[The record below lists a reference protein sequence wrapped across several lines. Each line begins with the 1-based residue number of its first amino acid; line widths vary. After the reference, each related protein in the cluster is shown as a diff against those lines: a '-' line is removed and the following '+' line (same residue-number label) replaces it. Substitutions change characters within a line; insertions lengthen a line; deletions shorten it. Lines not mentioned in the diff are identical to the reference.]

1 MKKLFLIFLFISLA
15 FAAYGQQKYALVI
28 GNSHY
33 TKFGTLPNPVND
45 ANDMASTL
53 KSLGFNVELVQDA
66 TLTQMEN
73 SVIGLKNRLSE
84 AGNDSIGFFYYAGH
98 GVEKVGVNYLIPV
111 DANIP
116 DSIFL
121 RERAFSVQ
129 IMLDALNDSRNAL
142 NIIVLDA
149 CRDFPASWS
158 RSVDRGLAIITD
170 PPANHIIMYA
180 TGAGKVAND
189 GGSGRNGLFTGYLL
203 NNLRQHYDINEVFS
217 KTMVDVADASNNE
230 QRPALYT
237 DFGKVMYLQTTPAQT
252 QDTKQPAP
260 VQQAPSLSQVPELDQ
275 KQETSPYNSITNN
288 PSASRQLG
296 QYLNQIPAGYGPD
309 TIFFTNEKSRQSYI
323 HDGENAGLT
332 EIKNRISN
340 GEDPYTIH
348 PDLLQG
354 IQDQLKK
361 QKTTFAEGMAPFI
374 VGIGLI
380 LSSMV
385 PITVDNNKLSNWLL
399 TGALFGGGLGVTLVT
414 TRIVSTTYY
423 KGIYNIANMRAQAS
437 YIETNVVNH

>member
-1 MKKLFLIFLFISLA
+1 MKKLFLIFLFPLVV
-15 FAAYGQQKYALVI
+15 AAYGQEKYALVI

-33 TKFGTLPNPVND
+33 TNFGTLQNTVND
-45 ANDMASTL
+45 ANDMADVL
-53 KSLGFNVELVQDA
+53 KSLGFNVELVKDA

-73 SVIGLKNRLSE
+73 SAIQLKNRLSE

-98 GVEKVGVNYLIPV
+98 GLEKDGVNYLVPA

-149 CRDFPASWS
+149 CRNFPAAWN
-158 RSVDRGLAIITD
+158 RSLDRGLTIIND

-189 GGSGRNGLFTGYLL
+189 GASGKNGLFTGYLL
-203 NNLRQHYDINEVFS
+203 NNLRQHYDVNEVFR

-237 DFGKVMYLQTTPAQT
+237 DFGKTLYLQPMPALT

-260 VQQAPSLSQVPELDQ
+260 VQQAPSLSQGPKLDQ
-275 KQETSPYNSITNN
+275 KQETSPYNIAPNSQFV
-288 PSASRQLG
+288 PGQLDL
-296 QYLNQIPAGYGPD
+296 YLNQIPDGYGPD
-309 TIFFTNEKSRQSYI
+309 TIFFTTKTQRQSYI
-323 HDGENAGLT
+323 LDGESAGLAD
-332 EIKNRISN
+332 IKLRISN
-340 GEDPYTIH
+340 GEDPFAIH
-348 PDLLQG
+348 SDLLQG
-354 IQDQLKK
+354 IQDQLQK
-361 QKTTFAEGMAPFI
+361 QKTVFA
-374 VGIGLI
+374 VGWVPYIIGLGLI
-380 LSSMV
+380 ISSMV
-385 PITVDNNKLSNWLL
+385 PITIDNSKASNWLL
-399 TGALFGGGLGVTLVT
+399 TGALFGSGTAITVVTL
-414 TRIVSTTYY
+414 RIVPATYL
-423 KGIYNIANMRAQAS
+423 KGVNKIANMRAQAS